1 MKTTSKLIVSIL
13 LVLTLLLG
21 VMPLSVFAMLSP
33 TVHPDSVWV
42 GGVEMEKNTYL
53 ANGATSTTDAA
64 PAEGGYAH
72 YDSDGVLTLNN
83 YTYAGEGKTF
93 NISYKSVIYVEA
105 TGYVTVNLVG
115 ENILTNTDNAEAYDP
130 HGIYMKNGQ
139 LTITGDGSLSV
150 NAINNGI
157 TVQSSALIM
166 KSGALS
172 VNAKWGITANAF
184 YMEGGTAEITTVQHA
199 IKAGAT
205 GSVVIT
211 GGNLTVS
218 NSGTQYPAINKAPY
232 LEEYEG
238 AYEITVS
245 TNADG
250 SSPVTYDEA
259 NYASYKYY
267 KIEKGV
273 DDYGIIIADPRKTD
287 PDDPGVRITG
297 ANCTDVLGDGTVSY
311 DPEKRTLTLNNY
323 VYDGQGAS
331 DMGYVGIMFGDNTSH
346 TIELKGSNSIKVSGE
361 MSAGIV
367 SMSAYDLSI
376 TGDGSLYV
384 EAGMYGIGAADE
396 DEGAV
401 WIYGGN
407 ITVVTTEIPS
417 MAMLAGS
424 GVGIEGGNV
433 KIESTMYG
441 IVVLSEEPYLYLDGG
456 SLEVA
461 VTVAG
466 NAIVAQ
472 GDGSMV
478 FDPFEP
484 EFFPDA
490 YLSTASTKA
499 NGSDAVAYDPD
510 DIATYKY
517 VRFELDPAYVE
528 YDIIVSEPGNDDL
541 WPEGVLITSKNCAD
555 VFGDGTVSYNHAT
568 RTLTLN
574 NYVYEGN
581 GLSYDACGI
590 VFYDKDASDYTL
602 VLKGN
607 NSIKLNN
614 TGYAKGIY
622 FEDLD
627 APLTVTGDGSLAIDV
642 ASSAI
647 LVPALEIKSGNVS
660 IKSMFGIGA
669 DSIVMNGGSLTIKDT
684 KFAMQGESFEMNG
697 GSIDI
702 DTEYGI
708 IMYGAFVMRGG
719 TLKINSGSP
728 IYSDIGVAKIMGG
741 SIEIFAEDA
750 GWLFGYWD
758 EEEDE
763 ECFMTPDLSEYNGIY
778 VATASV
784 NRDGS
789 GAVTY
794 NPDDIGTYRYLK
806 IAHVHEFGTEW
817 KTDANNHWKEC
828 GCGDKGEMAAH
839 IDDNGDGKCDVCEYA
854 MPAQNGGG
862 NEGGNGSDNTDGATN
877 NGGSTTDNGNVDD
890 ITDNGDLG
898 AGAIIGIVIGSVAVV
913 GIGGFALFWFVI
925 KKKSFADLIAV
936 FKK

>member
-53 ANGATSTTDAA
+53 VSGATSTTDAA

-93 NISYKSVIYVEA
+93 DISLKSVIYVEA

-166 KSGALS
+166 KSGTLS

-184 YMEGGTAEITTVQHA
+184 YMEGGTAEITTVQQA

-297 ANCTDVLGDGTVSY
+297 ANCTDVFGDGTVSF
-311 DPEKRTLTLNNY
+311 DPQTKTLTLDNY
-323 VYDGQGAS
+323 VYDGLGALNLS
-331 DMGYVGIMFGDNTSH
+331 YVGIMFVDDTSY
-346 TIELKGSNSIKVSGE
+346 TIELKGRNSIKVSGE
-361 MSAGIV
+361 MSAGIM
-367 SMSAYDLSI
+367 SMSIYDLTF
-376 TGDGSLYV
+376 TGEGSLYV
-384 EAGMYGIGAADE
+384 EASVYGIGA
-396 DEGAV
+396 GAI
-401 WIYGGN
+401 WGEGGN
-407 ITVVTTEIPS
+407 ITVATTEIPS
-417 MAMLAGS
+417 MALFAGA
-424 GVGIEGGNV
+424 GVGIRGGSV
-433 KIESTMYG
+433 KLESAMFG
-441 IVVLSEEPYLYLDGG
+441 IMINSDDPYLYLAGG

-461 VTVAG
+461 VTTAG
-466 NAIVAQ
+466 RAIMHSV
-472 GDGSMV
+472 DGGIDRAV
-478 FDPFEP
+478 TFAP
-484 EFFPDA
+484 EFRPDA
-490 YLSTASTKA
+490 YISTASVKS
-499 NGSDAVAYDPD
+499 NGSEAVAYNPD
-510 DIATYKY
+510 DLATYKY
-517 VRFELDPAYVE
+517 VKLEVDPSYVE
-528 YDIIVSEPGNDDL
+528 YDILISEPGNDDL
-541 WPEGVLITSKNCAD
+541 WPQGVLITSKNYTD
-555 VFGDGTVSYNHAT
+555 VLGNGTVSYDPET
-568 RTLTLN
+568 KTLTLN

-581 GLSYDACGI
+581 GLSYNTGGI
-590 VFYDKDASDYTL
+590 VFYGEDANDYTIL
-602 VLKGN
+602 LKGN
-607 NSIKLNN
+607 NSIKLND
-614 TGYAKGIY
+614 TDRGRGISY
-622 FEDLD
+622 EGMREDV
-627 APLTVTGDGSLAIDV
+627 ALTITGDGSLTIQT
-642 ASSAI
+642 SAI
-647 LVPALEIKSGNVS
+647 GIGGTSTLEIKSGNISV
-660 IKSMFGIGA
+660 KSACGFGA
-669 DSIVMNGGSLTIKDT
+669 DKFVMNGGSLAINAGRAIDG
-684 KFAMQGESFEMNG
+684 ASFEMNG
-697 GSIDI
+697 GSMDI
-702 DTEYGI
+702 EADYGI
-708 IMYGAFVMRGG
+708 MMYEYFVMNGG
-719 TLKINSGSP
+719 SLKIDAWSAV
-728 IYSDIGVAKIMGG
+728 YVDKGVAKITGG
-741 SIEIFAEDA
+741 ELEISITEA
-750 GWLFGYWD
+750 GCLFGYYD

-763 ECFMTPDLSEYNGIY
+763 ELALAPDLSQYRGIY
-778 VATASV
+778 AVTASV
-784 NRDGS
+784 NRNGS

-794 NPDDIGTYRYLK
+794 NPTDIASYKYLK
-806 IAHVHEFGTEW
+806 IVHTHEFGTTW

-828 GCGDKGEMAAH
+828 ECGEKSENAAH
-839 IDDNGDGKCDVCEYA
+839 IDNNGDNKCDTCDYA
-854 MPAQNGGG
+854 MPAHDPDTPDQPDNPDTPEQPDNPDTSGT
-862 NEGGNGSDNTDGATN
+862 NPPADNSPSDDEGG
-877 NGGSTTDNGNVDD
+877 
-890 ITDNGDLG
+890 LG
-898 AGAIIGIVIGSVAVV
+898 TGAIVGSVIGSVAVV

>member
-1 MKTTSKLIVSIL
+1 MKKTQFRSKLLSVM
-13 LVLTLLLG
+13 LVL
-21 VMPLSVFAMLSP
+21 VMVFALVPLSAFTAFAMLSP

-42 GGVEMEKNTYL
+42 GGVEMETNTYL

-93 NISYKSVIYVEA
+93 DISLKSVIYVEA

-166 KSGALS
+166 KSGTLS

-184 YMEGGTAEITTVQHA
+184 YMEGGTAEITTEQQAV
-199 IKAGAT
+199 KAGAT

-250 SSPVTYDEA
+250 SSPVTYDEE

-297 ANCTDVLGDGTVSY
+297 ANCTDVFGDGTVSY
-311 DPEKRTLTLNNY
+311 DPETKTLTLDNY
-323 VYDGQGAS
+323 VYDGLGALNLS
-331 DMGYVGIMFGDNTSH
+331 YVGIMFVDDTSY
-346 TIELKGSNSIKVSGE
+346 TIELKGRNSIKVSGE
-361 MSAGIV
+361 MSAGIM
-367 SMSAYDLSI
+367 SMSIYDLTF
-376 TGDGSLYV
+376 TGEGSLYV
-384 EAGMYGIGAADE
+384 EASVYGIGA
-396 DEGAV
+396 GAI
-401 WIYGGN
+401 WGEGGN
-407 ITVVTTEIPS
+407 ITVATTEIPS
-417 MAMLAGS
+417 MALFAGS
-424 GVGIEGGNV
+424 GVGIRGGSV
-433 KIESTMYG
+433 KLESAMFG
-441 IVVLSEEPYLYLDGG
+441 IMINSDDPYLYLAGG

-461 VTVAG
+461 VTTAG
-466 NAIVAQ
+466 RAIMHTV
-472 GDGSMV
+472 DGGIDRAV
-478 FDPFEP
+478 TFAP
-484 EFFPDA
+484 EFRPDA
-490 YLSTASTKA
+490 YISTASVKS
-499 NGSDAVAYDPD
+499 NGSEAVAYNPD
-510 DIATYKY
+510 DLATYKY
-517 VRFELDPAYVE
+517 VKLEVDPSYVE
-528 YDIIVSEPGNDDL
+528 YNIAISEPGNDDL
-541 WPEGVLITSKNCAD
+541 WPQGVLITSKNYTD
-555 VFGDGTVSYNHAT
+555 VLGNGTVSYDPET
-568 RTLTLN
+568 KTLTLN

-581 GLSYDACGI
+581 GLSYNTGGI
-590 VFYDKDASDYTL
+590 VFYGEDENDYTIL
-602 VLKGN
+602 LKGN

-614 TGYAKGIY
+614 TDHGRGISY
-622 FEDLD
+622 EGMREDV
-627 APLTVTGDGSLAIDV
+627 ALTITGDGSLTIQT
-642 ASSAI
+642 SAI
-647 LVPALEIKSGNVS
+647 GIVGASTLEIKSGNVS
-660 IKSMFGIGA
+660 VKSACGFGA
-669 DSIVMNGGSLTIKDT
+669 DKFVMNGGSLAINAGRAIDG
-684 KFAMQGESFEMNG
+684 ASFEMNG
-697 GSIDI
+697 GSMDI
-702 DTEYGI
+702 EADYGI
-708 IMYGAFVMRGG
+708 MMYEFFMMNGG
-719 TLKINSGSP
+719 SLKIDAWSAV
-728 IYSDIGVAKIMGG
+728 YVDKGVAKITGG
-741 SIEIFAEDA
+741 ELEISITEA
-750 GWLFGYWD
+750 GCLFGYYD

-763 ECFMTPDLSEYNGIY
+763 ELALAPDLSQYRGIY
-778 VATASV
+778 AVTASV
-784 NRDGS
+784 NRNGS

-794 NPDDIGTYRYLK
+794 NPADIASYKYLK
-806 IAHVHEFGTEW
+806 IVHTHEFGTTW

-828 GCGDKGEMAAH
+828 ECGEKSENAAH
-839 IDDNGDGKCDVCEYA
+839 IDENDDNKCDICDYA
-854 MPAQNGGG
+854 MPAHDPDTPN
-862 NEGGNGSDNTDGATN
+862 NPDNTPDNPNNTPDDPSDDKDG
-877 NGGSTTDNGNVDD
+877 
-890 ITDNGDLG
+890 LG
-898 AGAIIGIVIGSVAVV
+898 TGAIVGIVVGSVAVV
-913 GIGGFALFWFVI
+913 GIGGFALLWFVI